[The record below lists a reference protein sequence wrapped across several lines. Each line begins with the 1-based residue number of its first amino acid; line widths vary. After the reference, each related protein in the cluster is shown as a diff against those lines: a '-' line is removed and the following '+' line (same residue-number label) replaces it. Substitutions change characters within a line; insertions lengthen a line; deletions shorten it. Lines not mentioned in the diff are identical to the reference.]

1 MTRKTLLIFSL
12 FFLLALVRLAT
23 ETETPLVNHSP
34 SFYLKVNYAESIYVC
49 VTSQEIWTLIG
60 SFRVRKSSV
69 LYSVPV
75 TILKSITD
83 YTSSL

>member
-1 MTRKTLLIFSL
+1 MTLKTLPIFSL

-34 SFYLKVNYAESIYVC
+34 SFYLKVNYAESIYVS

-60 SFRVRKSSV
+60 SLSVRKSV
-69 LYSVPV
+69 PYSVPV
-75 TILKSITD
+75 TILKSIRD